1 MTRFTYSA
9 ARARNLVAPLLADG
23 DEDPEAVYAA
33 AVWSG
38 LAEGG
43 DRVAGA
49 LVQALG
55 AVDALRVVLDHADGR
70 DAAGVSAKEWSDA
83 QDRWRP
89 RLVQEELDQPF
100 ERAVARGV
108 RLIAPGGVCWPGG
121 LDDLGPHA
129 PRCLWVRGDPWS
141 LTRLGPSIA
150 LVGARAATGYGEHVT
165 RELSAELAQRGFGV
179 VSGAA
184 YGIDAAAHRAALD
197 AGGLTVALMAGGVD
211 RPYPAGH
218 VELIEAIVRTGAV
231 VSEVPCGSS
240 PTKWRFLG
248 RNRLIAALSD
258 ATVVVEAGWRSGA
271 LNTANHAAQ
280 LSRPIGAVPGPITSP
295 ASAGCHRLLRDAEK
309 EVHCVTSVDEV
320 IELVAGDG
328 LFAMSAVS
336 RAEGPSDPD
345 AEVRPRTDDRT
356 RVGDALSL
364 RRVRTVDEV
373 ARRSGMAVAD
383 VQLHL
388 GLMRLDGEVEQDGH
402 GWRRLAAAR

>member
-9 ARARNLVAPLLADG
+9 AHGRALVAPLMPG
-23 DEDPEAVYAA
+23 DDVDPDVVYAA

-49 LVQALG
+49 LVQARG
-55 AVDALRVVLDHADGR
+55 AVDALGLVLAEENGQ
-70 DAAGVSAKEWSDA
+70 DAAGVSPKEWSDA
-83 QDRWRP
+83 VARWRP
-89 RLVQEELDQPF
+89 RLVQDELDLPLH
-100 ERAVARGV
+100 RAAASGV
-108 RLIAPGGVCWPGG
+108 RLILPGETCWPRG

-129 PRCLWVRGDPWS
+129 PLCLWVRGDPAT
-141 LTRLGPSIA
+141 LTRLHASIA
-150 LVGARAATGYGEHVT
+150 LVGARAATGYGEHVA
-165 RELSAELAQRGFGV
+165 RELSSDLAQRGLGV

-197 AGGLTVALMAGGVD
+197 AAGLTVALMAGGVD

-218 VELIEAIVRTGAV
+218 LELIDAIARTGAV
-231 VSEVPCGSS
+231 VSEVPCGGS
-240 PTKWRFLG
+240 PTKWRFLA
-248 RNRLIAALSD
+248 RNRLIAAMSD

-271 LNTANHAAQ
+271 LNTANHASD
-280 LSRPIGAVPGPITSP
+280 LGRPVGVVPGPVTSP
-295 ASAGCHRLLRDAEK
+295 ASAGCHRLLRDTAR
-309 EVHCVTSVDEV
+309 EVRCVTSADEV
-320 IELVAGDG
+320 IELISGG
-328 LFAMSAVS
+328 GMFTMSAMRS
-336 RAEGPSDPD
+336 TAGPETPEAD
-345 AEVRPRTDDRT
+345 VRPRTDDRT

-364 RRVRTVDEV
+364 RSARTVDEV

-402 GWRRLAAAR
+402 GWRRLATAR